1 MKTGLVLGVLLALA
15 PMFFPWGAE
24 LAAVPGSQSMHRLI
38 DELEQRVEAGDWAA
52 ADRAVDELERH
63 FRRKYWLLQLLGDEE
78 EYEGIDRNMAQ
89 VKAAVKERD
98 RTQVNLLLA
107 ETRMMLRH
115 IFSL

>member
-1 MKTGLVLGVLLALA
+1 MGILLGVLLTVTPL
-15 PMFFPWGAE
+15 FFGSNTVQ
-24 LAAVPGSQSMHRLI
+24 AAVPGSRSMHHLI
-38 DELEQRVEAGDWAA
+38 NELEQYVDAENWTEAGH
-52 ADRAVDELERH
+52 AVKELDRH

-89 VKAAVKERD
+89 VTAAVKERD
-98 RTQVNLLLA
+98 KTQVKLLLA